1 MDNAQLFQSL
11 GLSLDADAY
20 TLGAPQQSGPMSVL
34 PVFGPD
40 AGQAF
45 APPLSG
51 LKLGGVK
58 RGYGN
63 VELSNGMPG
72 VAIVPLHMGYIQD
85 GAQNHAL
92 CRSAFLGPGQ
102 NVVFEDACCVQQAQG
117 GFLADREQWFFVLPL
132 ALREEALAL
141 RGTKAFGKLWPAIA
155 ALSARLG
162 FDNRGHL
169 EQVICR
175 RRPFLTQYQSRFE
188 LLDGQTGALF
198 FLRDRL
204 VGVELAPSAD
214 YFREVWF
221 PLLCF
226 CYGTAAME
234 LEQRDGQAE
243 VVRRAGRKALRAEP
257 ALVGAGVSDVRD
269 VGDVV
274 VEDGP
279 EPFPA
284 KDLADL
290 RRCLADARW
299 ERQRRL
305 REPLLAAKPER
316 YDLREEERYLGLR
329 LLTAVGQNLAGQVVQ
344 EDGPTGRTV
353 YASLTARAAVLRGLN

>member
-11 GLSLDADAY
+11 GLALDAKAY
-20 TLGAPQQSGPMSVL
+20 ALGAPQQSGPMTVL

-40 AGQAF
+40 AGNAF

-72 VAIVPLHMGYIQD
+72 VAVVPLHMGYIQD

-102 NVVFEDACCVQQAQG
+102 RVVFEDACCVQQAQG

-132 ALREEALAL
+132 ALREDALAL
-141 RGTKAFGKLWPAIA
+141 RGHKAFGKLWPAIA

-162 FDNRGHL
+162 FDSRGHL

-221 PLLCF
+221 PLVCF

-234 LEQRDGQAE
+234 LEQRDGQAD
-243 VVRRAGRKALRAEP
+243 VVRRAGRKALRAETP
-257 ALVGAGVSDVRD
+257 ALVGSEVGAGAATA
-269 VGDVV
+269 
-274 VEDGP
+274 DGP

-284 KDLADL
+284 TDLAGL
-290 RRCLADARW
+290 RRSLADARW

-305 REPLLAAKPER
+305 REPLLAAGPER
-316 YDLREEERYLGLR
+316 YNLREEERYLRLR

-344 EDGPTGRTV
+344 EDGRTV
-353 YASLTARAAVLRGLN
+353 YASLAARAAVLRGLN

>member
-1 MDNAQLFQSL
+1 MDNEQLFNSL
-11 GLSLDADAY
+11 GLSLDAKAY
-20 TLGAPQQSGPMSVL
+20 TLGAPQQSGPMTVL

-40 AGQAF
+40 TGKAF

-72 VAIVPLHMGYIQD
+72 VAVVPLHMGYIQD

-92 CRSAFLGPGQ
+92 CRSAFVGPGQ
-102 NVVFEDACCVQQAQG
+102 SVVFEDACCVQQAQG
-117 GFLADREQWFFVLPL
+117 GFLADRDQWFFVLPL
-132 ALREEALAL
+132 ALREDALAL

-155 ALSARLG
+155 GMCARLG

-204 VGVELAPSAD
+204 VGIELAPSAD

-221 PLLCF
+221 PLVCF

-234 LEQRDGQAE
+234 LEQRTGQAE
-243 VVRRAGRKALRAEP
+243 VVRRAGQKALRAEKP
-257 ALVGAGVSDVRD
+257 ALVGAGV
-269 VGDVV
+269 GTT
-274 VEDGP
+274 DGP
-279 EPFPA
+279 EPFAA
-284 KDLADL
+284 KDLAGL

-305 REPLLAAKPER
+305 REPLLAATPER

-344 EDGPTGRTV
+344 EDGRTV
-353 YASLTARAAVLRGLN
+353 YASLAARAVVLRGLN